1 LRVATIDIGTNS
13 VLLLVADTAEQGGL
27 VATTERCE
35 ITRLGE
41 GVDKAKTLLPQAI
54 ERTLACLRDY
64 ATTLGSLNVDA
75 LDVVGT
81 SAMRDAGRGGGDRAS
96 DFIRRATEILG
107 VTPRVISGEEEAS
120 LTFAGGV
127 LGLGLSGPLTAFDV
141 GGGSTEVIRGLA
153 SQEATTVQERASLDV
168 GSVRLF
174 ERLVRADPPSVAELA
189 SVRDAVEQQLAELT
203 PPPRGEPLVG
213 MAGTVT
219 TLAAVTRAIDP
230 YDSARVHGLR
240 ISATEITAT
249 GRRLAAQ
256 SLAERQKIA
265 GLQPKRADV
274 IPIGAIIVESVL
286 RWAQADE
293 LIVSDRGVRWGLAM
307 ALASSTG
314 RKAIQ

>member
-1 LRVATIDIGTNS
+1 
-13 VLLLVADTAEQGGL
+13 

-64 ATTLGSLNVDA
+64 ASTLASLGVDA

-81 SAMRDAGRGGGDRAS
+81 SAMRDAGRGSGDRAS
-96 DFIRRATEILG
+96 EFIGRATEILG
-107 VTPRVISGEEEAS
+107 VAPRVISGEEEAS

-141 GGGSTEVIRGLA
+141 GGGSTEVIRGLVA
-153 SQEATTVQERASLDV
+153 QEGTTVQERASLDV

-174 ERLVRADPPSVAELA
+174 ERLVRTDPPSVAELA
-189 SVRDAVEQQLAELT
+189 SVREAVEQQLAALT
-203 PPPRGEPLVG
+203 PPPLGQPLVG

-219 TLAAVTRAIDP
+219 TLAAVARAIDP

-240 ISATEITAT
+240 IPAAELSAT

-256 SLAERQKIA
+256 SLSERQKIA

-274 IPIGAIIVESVL
+274 IPIGAVIVEAVL
-286 RWAQADE
+286 SWARADE

-307 ALASSTG
+307 ALASSTLRNQG
-314 RKAIQ
+314 RQ